1 MNAKVAVLTAPE
13 TLEIEERAIDPGPG
27 EVLVKVSECGICG
40 SDLKMYAGKHPVLK
54 PPLVLG
60 HEFFGTVEEV
70 GSGVASQA
78 ELEPGALVTIVPP
91 VGCGRCYNCLRERP
105 YLCEQMVFVGGQL
118 QGGLSELVPVPIDNL
133 LAMHPGIPPELRVL
147 TEPLTVGVHAA
158 RRGAAEPGDQVLII
172 GAGPIGVFTAL
183 ALRHR
188 GVEQIVLA
196 DLSDE
201 RLELARRLDAGET
214 VNSGGVELADY
225 VRQAMRPEGVDVAFE
240 CVGSGATAAQAL
252 AATCK
257 GGRAVLVGIAPEE
270 LAVDGVTL
278 QRGERS
284 LIGVQMYERDDF
296 HEAMAILAGGAVEP
310 SPDLFEQY
318 ELGDVARAF
327 STLERGPAGSLKT
340 VVRM

>member
-13 TLEIEERAIDPGPG
+13 TLEIEERPVDPGDG

-40 SDLKMYAGKHPVLK
+40 SDLKMYSGKHPVLK
-54 PPLVLG
+54 PPLVMG

-70 GSGVASQA
+70 GSGVPDGPV
-78 ELEPGALVTIVPP
+78 LEHGALVTIVPP
-91 VGCGRCYNCLRERP
+91 IGCGHCYNCLRELP

-118 QGGLSELVPVPIDNL
+118 QGGLSELVPVPSDNL
-133 LAMHPGIPPELRVL
+133 LAVDPAIPAELRVL
-147 TEPLTVGVHAA
+147 IEPLTVGVHAA
-158 RRGAAEPGDQVLII
+158 RRGAAVAGDQVLII

-188 GVEQIVLA
+188 GVEEIVLA

-201 RLELARRLDAGET
+201 RLELARRLGAGET
-214 VNSGGVELADY
+214 VNSSAVELTDY
-225 VRQAMRPEGVDVAFE
+225 IREAMRPEGVDVAFE

-252 AATCK
+252 ASTCK

-284 LIGVQMYERDDF
+284 LVGVQMYERDDF
-296 HEAMAILAGGAVEP
+296 HEAMAILAGGGVEP
-310 SPDLFEQY
+310 SPDLFEQF
-318 ELGDVARAF
+318 ELTDVAHAF
-327 STLERGPAGSLKT
+327 STLKQGPAGSLKT

>member
-40 SDLKMYAGKHPVLK
+40 SDLKMYSGKHPVLK
-54 PPLVLG
+54 PPLVMG

-70 GSGVASQA
+70 GSGVADGPA
-78 ELEPGALVTIVPP
+78 LKPGALVTIVPP
-91 VGCGRCYNCLRERP
+91 IGCGHCYNCLRELP

-118 QGGLSELVPVPIDNL
+118 QGGLAELVPVPSDNV
-133 LAMHPGIPPELRVL
+133 LAVDPGIPPELRVL
-147 TEPLTVGVHAA
+147 IEPLTVGVHAA
-158 RRGAAEPGDQVLII
+158 RRGAAEPGDQVLIV
-172 GAGPIGVFTAL
+172 GAGPIGVFTAI

-201 RLELARRLDAGET
+201 RLELARRIGAGET
-214 VNSGGVELADY
+214 VNSSGVELGAY
-225 VRQAMRPEGVDVAFE
+225 VRKAMRPEGVDVAFE

-278 QRGERS
+278 QRGERT
-284 LIGVQMYERDDF
+284 LVGVQMYERDDF
-296 HEAMAILAGGAVEP
+296 QEAMTILAGGAIEP
-310 SPDLFEQY
+310 SPDLFEQF
-318 ELGDVARAF
+318 ELGDVAQAF
-327 STLERGPAGSLKT
+327 STLKEGPAASLKT

>member
-13 TLEIEERAIDPGPG
+13 TVEIEERAIDPDAG

-40 SDLKMYAGKHPVLK
+40 SDLKMYSGKHPVLK
-54 PPLVLG
+54 PPLVMG

-70 GSGVASQA
+70 GSGVRGGP
-78 ELEPGALVTIVPP
+78 ELEPGAVVTIVPP
-91 VGCGRCYNCLRERP
+91 IGCGHCYNCLRERP
-105 YLCEQMVFVGGQL
+105 YLCERMVFVGGQL
-118 QGGLSELVPVPIDNL
+118 QGGLAELVPVPSDNL
-133 LAMHPGIPPELRVL
+133 LAVDPAIPPELRVL
-147 TEPLTVGVHAA
+147 IEPLTIGVHAA
-158 RRGAAEPGDQVLII
+158 RRGGAEPGDQVLII
-172 GAGPIGVFTAL
+172 GAGPIGVFTAP

-214 VNSGGVELADY
+214 VNTSGVEPADY
-225 VRQAMRPEGVDVAFE
+225 VREAMRPEGVDVAFE
-240 CVGSGATAAQAL
+240 CVGVGATIAQAL

-284 LIGVQMYERDDF
+284 LVGVQMYERDDF
-296 HEAMAILAGGAVEP
+296 HEAMAILAGGAIEP
-310 SPDLFEQY
+310 SPDLFEQF
-318 ELGDVARAF
+318 ELGDVAQAF
-327 STLERGPAGSLKT
+327 STLKQGPPGRLKT